1 MKQNETSTSAGKSP
15 FRQTHSA
22 AIRIWH
28 WVTFLT
34 ITFILLTVL
43 FASTLLNPRAN
54 GVVVQDMLKEKGA
67 VINND
72 QAFSVAHIFDD
83 KMWDL
88 HKLLGYGLSF
98 LVLSRIVIEFT
109 QSKEEKVQSRMKN
122 ALNLFKQN
130 DPNKQEWKHYL
141 IVKWSYSLFYLLLIY
156 MAITG
161 LSLAFGRELGLTR
174 PTNHLI
180 KEIHGFGQY
189 LMYAFIFFHLCG
201 VIYADLGKT
210 KGIVSGMIN
219 GDSEK

>member
-1 MKQNETSTSAGKSP
+1 MQQNQPLSSLGQSP
-15 FRQTHSA
+15 FSQTHSA

-43 FASTLLNPRAN
+43 FASTLLNPREN
-54 GVVVQDMLKEKGA
+54 GAEVQNRLKEKG
-67 VINND
+67 VIIDND
-72 QAFSVAHIFDD
+72 QAFSVSHIFDD

-88 HKLLGYGLSF
+88 HKLLGYGLAF

-109 QSKEEKVQSRMKN
+109 QSKEEKVQTRMKN
-122 ALNLFKQN
+122 AMTLFKNN

-141 IVKWSYSLFYLLLIY
+141 IVKWSYSLFYLLLLY
-156 MAITG
+156 MALTG
-161 LSLAFGRELGLTR
+161 LSLAFGQELGLSR

-219 GDSEK
+219 GGK